1 MPVTP
6 DTVTLYDAN
15 GEPTDLPHEPLSDD
29 ELRLLLE
36 YKKFLQKHEYREAVY
51 CNRCW
56 GKNLAEGTEF
66 RVQTS
71 GLTVEAI
78 IRCRCRTAYG
88 KGGGL
93 H

>member
-6 DTVTLYDAN
+6 DQVTLYDAN
-15 GEPTDLPHEPLSDD
+15 GEPANLPHEPISDD
-29 ELRLLLE
+29 ELRLLLA
-36 YKKFLQKHEYREAVY
+36 YKKFLETHGYREAVY
-51 CNRCW
+51 CQRCW
-56 GKNLAEGTEF
+56 THNLDDGTEF
-66 RVQTS
+66 RVKVS

-78 IRCRCRTAYG
+78 IRCRCRVAYG

>member
-1 MPVTP
+1 MPTAP
-6 DTVTLYDAN
+6 DKVTL
-15 GEPTDLPHEPLSDD
+15 TDEAGSETLPHEPLTED

-36 YKKFLQKHEYREAVY
+36 YKKFLQRHDYREAVY
-51 CNRCW
+51 CSRCW
-56 GKNLAEGTEF
+56 GNDLADGTQF

-71 GLTVEAI
+71 GFTVEAL
-78 IRCRCRTAYG
+78 IRCRCRVAYG